1 MPELQ
6 DGLMSDDEQV
16 AILAAQ
22 YLKQIFR
29 SKGLIPLKV
38 EILLPAHSM
47 NSVRATYRAW
57 LYDHAAHE
65 EGDYAQPTLQWEEGV
80 AHFFR
85 EGDYHFFR
93 EAESGWWGCNFI
105 PKKDDKWEHH
115 DNAVTDSGVR
125 RIDDPDLDA
134 DVAKQWKRVEAML
147 SLGLRPDEFPA

>member
-6 DGLMSDDEQV
+6 DGLMSDDELA

-29 SKGLIPLKV
+29 SKGLITLKV

-47 NSVRATYRAW
+47 DSVRATYRAW

-65 EGDYAQPTLQWEEGV
+65 RGELDHTTIKKEEGV

-85 EGDYHFFR
+85 DGVMNLEKRPPFTPEAGGD
-93 EAESGWWGCNFI
+93 WQ
-105 PKKDDKWEHH
+105 HH
-115 DNAVTDSGVR
+115 DNALIESRLIYTS
-125 RIDDPDLDA
+125 DPDLDE
-134 DVAKQWKRVEAML
+134 DVAKRWKRVEAML
-147 SLGLRPDEFPA
+147 SLGLRPEEFPA

>member
-47 NSVRATYRAW
+47 DSVRATYRAW

-65 EGDYAQPTLQWEEGV
+65 EGYYAQPALRWEEGV

-85 EGDYHFFR
+85 EGDHHYYR
-93 EAESGWWGCNFI
+93 EAERGIWRCKFI
-105 PKKDDKWEHH
+105 PKKDGKWEHH
-115 DNAVTDSGVR
+115 DNALITSR
-125 RIDDPDLDA
+125 LIHATDPDVDE
-134 DVAKQWKRVEAML
+134 DVAKNLKRVEAML

>member
-22 YLKQIFR
+22 YLKQIFQ

-47 NSVRATYRAW
+47 DSVRATYRAW

-65 EGDYAQPTLQWEEGV
+65 EGDYAQPTLRWEEGV

-85 EGDYHFFR
+85 EGDHHYFR
-93 EAESGWWGCNFI
+93 EAERGIWRCKFI
-105 PKKDDKWEHH
+105 PKKDGKWEHNY
-115 DNAVTDSGVR
+115 DAVTDRGQCEVT
-125 RIDDPDLDA
+125 DPEVDEDA
-134 DVAKQWKRVEAML
+134 AKEWSRLQL
-147 SLGLRPDEFPA
+147 LRPA

>member
-29 SKGLIPLKV
+29 SKGLSPLKV

-47 NSVRATYRAW
+47 NSVRATYRGW

-65 EGDYAQPTLQWEEGV
+65 EGDYAQPTLRWEEGI

-85 EGDYHFFR
+85 EGAINLDNSPPFT
-93 EAESGWWGCNFI
+93 
-105 PKKDDKWEHH
+105 PKVGGKWEHNY
-115 DNAVTDSGVR
+115 DAVTDRGEYGV
-125 RIDDPDLDA
+125 DDPDVDEDA
-134 DVAKQWKRVEAML
+134 AKEWRQL
-147 SLGLRPDEFPA
+147 QLRRPA